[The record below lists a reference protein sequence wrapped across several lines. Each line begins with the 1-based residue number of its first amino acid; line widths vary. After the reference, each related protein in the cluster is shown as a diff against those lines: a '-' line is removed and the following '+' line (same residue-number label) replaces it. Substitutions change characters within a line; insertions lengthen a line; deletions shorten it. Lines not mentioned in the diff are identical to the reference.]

1 MAKPTRT
8 RPTDPRQ
15 MSFLELLDDELDK
28 QQGQLMKLPLEAND
42 VGGELLAILSKGL
55 YTNPLDCIREYVQNS
70 VDAHATNVT
79 IKVTGNSVM
88 IFDDGNGMN
97 LEELLQSRQFGL
109 SFKSLTN
116 NVGFR
121 GIGIYSGFDLCRR
134 LRITTT
140 KAEDPYLHVLV
151 FEFAAMKLEL
161 EEDKREK
168 PNRSKTSLIKLLS
181 EHTYIKREKSDF
193 SADRHFTQVEL
204 QDISDTH
211 IKQLSNRADF
221 RLYLLQS
228 LPIDFAD
235 EFNYKEVINEQL
247 RKCVPGYNAVKIILQ
262 SDGLEDEIVAKDAIS
277 NLQNPSFNYICTSS
291 GQQVAYYWACLNKDR
306 ARIQPPNRY
315 NVFGDYPNY
324 AGFVYKIKGFSI
336 GNRHKLQAMFLRKP
350 QLYPWYT
357 GEIYVIDS
365 NVIPNAERD
374 DFETNQ
380 AKRALDLAVRDTL
393 KMLESEAE
401 SFQARGVADE
411 RIERYQEEVSK
422 IENQVLSNTQAN
434 EYDTYSR
441 LDDILVDIQ
450 RQKSKS
456 STYNRL
462 PAEDIIARAKRL
474 QKQLR
479 KEVDTPIPEATRRKR
494 AVRSG
499 KLVNR
504 IPMPVVEPPPSAPVK
519 NLPGILKDS
528 SWELEGDIAILV
540 KLVQESLEDVLTLG
554 SLAYR
559 NLLNDIEAKLVAK
572 NSDE

>member
-1 MAKPTRT
+1 MTKTAKI
-8 RPTDPRQ
+8 RPTDARQ
-15 MSFLELLDDELDK
+15 LSFLELLDEELDK
-28 QQGQLMKLPLEAND
+28 QQGQLMKLPIDVND

-70 VDAHATNVT
+70 VDAHASDVT

-88 IFDDGNGMN
+88 VFDDGNGMN

-109 SFKSLTN
+109 SLKSLAN

-168 PNRSKTSLIKLLS
+168 PSKSKTSLIKLLS
-181 EHTYIKREKSDF
+181 DHTYIKRERSDF
-193 SADRHFTQVEL
+193 PAGRHFTQVEL

-211 IKQLSNRADF
+211 IKQLSNRSEL
-221 RLYLLQS
+221 RLYLLQN
-228 LPIDFAD
+228 LPIDFSD
-235 EFNYKEVINEQL
+235 EFEHKEAISKQL
-247 RKCVPGYNAVKIILQ
+247 RNHVPGYNAIKITLQ
-262 SDGLEDEIVAKDAIS
+262 SDGLLDEVVVKDTIP
-277 NLQNPSFNYICTSS
+277 NLQLPSFDYICTSS

-306 ARIQPPNRY
+306 SRIQAPNRY
-315 NVFGDYPNY
+315 NTFSEYPSY
-324 AGFVYKIKGFSI
+324 AGFVYKVKGFTI

-365 NVIPNAERD
+365 SVIPNAERD

-393 KMLESEAE
+393 KRLEGEAE
-401 SFQARGVADE
+401 DFQARGVADE
-411 RIERYQEEVSK
+411 RIERYKVEIAK
-422 IENQVLSNTQAN
+422 IENQVISNTQAN

-441 LDDILVDIQ
+441 LDDILVDLQ
-450 RQKSKS
+450 RQKSKAS
-456 STYNRL
+456 LDNRS
-462 PAEDIIARAKRL
+462 PAEDIIGRAKRL

-479 KEVDTPIPEATRRKR
+479 KEVDTPTPEATRRKR
-494 AVRSG
+494 AVRSE
-499 KLVNR
+499 KLTDRVP
-504 IPMPVVEPPPSAPVK
+504 IPVVEPPPP
-519 NLPGILKDS
+519 LPAKTLPNVLKDA
-528 SWELEGDIAILV
+528 SWELEGDIAVLV
-540 KLVQESLEDVLTLG
+540 KLVQESLEDVLSLG
-554 SLAYR
+554 SPAYR
-559 NLLNDIEAKLVAK
+559 NLLNDIEAKLVAN
-572 NSDE
+572 NSNE